1 MKVNLVGKAI
11 LIKKIEVETRQ
22 QKQNKKI
29 ELIKKENIK
38 DEKELI
44 TVYDEMPSQGEVVAL
59 GNDYSGS
66 IKVGDK
72 IAMKLQSHL
81 ESFVYGSQLYFTVNE
96 FDVIAVYTDDKR

>member
-44 TVYDEMPSQGEVVAL
+44 TVYDEMPSQGEVVAI
-59 GNDYSGS
+59 GNDYSGG

-81 ESFVYGSQLYFTVNE
+81 EPFVYGSQLYFTVNE
-96 FDVIAVYTDDKR
+96 FDIIAVYTGDKR